1 MFVYVINSMFGQT
14 VVESVKRLPNGVVSV
29 VSTTDT
35 TKAMHYEDVERL
47 LTASERKAR
56 NLELAW
62 LEI

>member
-1 MFVYVINSMFGQT
+1 MFVYVINSMFGQA

-29 VSTTDT
+29 GSTADT

>member
-29 VSTTDT
+29 GSTTDI
-35 TKAMHYEDVERL
+35 TKAMHHEDVERL

>member
-1 MFVYVINSMFGQT
+1 MFVYVVNSIFGQT

-29 VSTTDT
+29 VYTTDT

>member
-1 MFVYVINSMFGQT
+1 MFGQT

-29 VSTTDT
+29 GSTTDT